1 VVITTDQP
9 RSSAS
14 DGDFT
19 PLVFAQ
25 KGRNSAESLYKKT
38 SRKNAEFLYGFMM
51 PQFFNIK
58 KKDFFLR

>member
-14 DGDFT
+14 DDDFT

-25 KGRNSAESLYKKT
+25 KS
-38 SRKNAEFLYGFMM
+38 
-51 PQFFNIK
+51 
-58 KKDFFLR
+58 